1 MNQEDKKKNQTRC
14 ETQGTDCGSFQTCV
28 KKSAFTFTTQ
38 IFNDVKILKTHKN
51 SFMKKLADGQFVAR
65 ISRKEV
71 LMSCIDILKRPHA
84 SKKNSAKGV
93 TTAGTVGAF

>member
-1 MNQEDKKKNQTRC
+1 MKLKAPN
-14 ETQGTDCGSFQTCV
+14 V
-28 KKSAFTFTTQ
+28 AAFKLVARNLLSLFMTQ

-84 SKKNSAKGV
+84 SKKKNSAKGV

>member
-1 MNQEDKKKNQTRC
+1 MKLNSPN
-14 ETQGTDCGSFQTCV
+14 V
-28 KKSAFTFTTQ
+28 AAFKLVSRNLLSLFMTQ
-38 IFNDVKILKTHKN
+38 IFNNLKILKTHIN

-84 SKKNSAKGV
+84 SKKKFGQRCNNSWYSGSFLK
-93 TTAGTVGAF
+93 